1 MQAERFDLN
10 LTVKTP
16 LLESLNNFKFVD
28 LFLKSTLLTIVFFM
42 VLLSVMLIYSLMVSD
57 IDERTYE
64 MAMIRALGLKSKSI
78 VYIILIQSFVFLIP
92 GICAGVC
99 ISLIA
104 NVLIRT
110 IVFSYTISYTTYFIG
125 TATLILGILIGFWM
139 PIISNLLTIQKA
151 LGKKIRDSLDVFH
164 VGANEVYAK
173 IVKFEDFGLS
183 LFEFALGLT
192 LTLIGILTYYFI
204 PASFLFKKYELF
216 FFALNFI
223 LILMIVGLGFVSFLI
238 LPYLQNLFV
247 YLICWVIRPDLKLR
261 SLILKNMNQS
271 HTKRNAK
278 TAILF
283 TIWLSFLIFGGSALI
298 LTGNLILGSIKNII
312 GSDIFVFSPTKNMYL
327 PEQNLR
333 KYLENELTK
342 ENTDIISYSF
352 V

>member
-1 MQAERFDLN
+1 MN
-10 LTVKTP
+10 LTVTTP
-16 LLESLNNFKFVD
+16 LLKSLNNFKFVD
-28 LFLKSTLLTIVFFM
+28 YFLKSTLLTIVFFM

-78 VYIILIQSFVFLIP
+78 VYIILIQSFIFLIP

-125 TATLILGILIGFWM
+125 TVTLILGILVGFWM

-192 LTLIGILTYYFI
+192 LTSIGIITYYFV
-204 PASFLFKKYELF
+204 PASFLFQKYELF
-216 FFALNFI
+216 FFAIN
-223 LILMIVGLGFVSFLI
+223 LILVLMIIGLGFVSFLV
-238 LPYLQNLFV
+238 LPYLQNFCV
-247 YLICWVIRPDLKLR
+247 YLICWIVKPDRKLR
-261 SLILKNMNQS
+261 SLILKNMNYS
-271 HTKRNAK
+271 HIKRNSK

-283 TIWLSFLIFGGSALI
+283 TICLSFLIFGGSSLL
-298 LTGNLILGSIKNII
+298 LTGNLILGTIKNIA
-312 GSDIFVFSPTKNMYL
+312 GCDILVFNPIKSYRL
-327 PEQNLR
+327 PETKLR
-333 KYLENELTK
+333 EYLNK
-342 ENTDIISYSF
+342 EQMYGSSNIISYSF
-352 V
+352 L